1 MLNSVAF
8 QKLKTKQAQNILRDY
23 AKPES
28 NELVD
33 DTQQQKLRLH
43 SHIWRPRGLIQAES
57 RAASSGDHNW
67 AVTKEIVQL
76 TPFFIA
82 LIFRQLKVKQ
92 FVLFYVVQECNVRE
106 VAC

>member
-1 MLNSVAF
+1 MQS
-8 QKLKTKQAQNILRDY
+8 
-23 AKPES
+23 PES

-43 SHIWRPRGLIQAES
+43 WRLRGLIQAES
-57 RAASSGDHNW
+57 GAASSQHYPAIQRYDW
-67 AVTKEIVQL
+67 LVTLQSVQL
-76 TPFFIA
+76 APFFIA
-82 LIFRQLKVKQ
+82 LIFRQLKVEQ